1 MTGVQL
7 RPYQVDLVDRA
18 SAALAK
24 ASRVLV
30 QAPTGA
36 GKTAL
41 ASHMVG
47 GAAKRGRRVIFLV
60 HRVELL
66 RQVSEAFERQGITH
80 GFIAAGMPFNPH
92 HQVYIGSIGTVGRRL
107 DALPGFDLAVVDECH
122 HSIAKSWADVL
133 ASLAPRWTI
142 GLSATPCRLDGRGL
156 GEHFDTIVKGP
167 AVADL
172 IAGGFLSPFRVFAPT
187 TLDLE
192 GIRTVAG
199 DYNRGD
205 VAAAA
210 DKPAIIG
217 DAVAHYQALTP
228 GKRAVAFCVSVAHA
242 EHVTAQFQAAGIS
255 AAAIDGTMASDA
267 RAAALADFEAGRTL
281 VLASVDLVSEGF
293 DLPAIEAA
301 ILLRPTKS
309 LSLYLQQVGR
319 VLRPAPGKSEA
330 VILDH
335 VGNTQRH
342 GFPDDPREWS
352 LDGVAK
358 RSRAGSDAMPVR
370 TCPACYRVHRP
381 APVCP
386 ACGHS
391 YVGEGRQL
399 EEREGTLSEVV
410 RLTPA
415 EREAAKRVAAD
426 ARKAEERG
434 ATLSELI
441 AIGKARGYANAYA
454 WASHRY
460 AGKQSVKARYA

>member
-391 YVGEGRQL
+391 YAGEGRQL